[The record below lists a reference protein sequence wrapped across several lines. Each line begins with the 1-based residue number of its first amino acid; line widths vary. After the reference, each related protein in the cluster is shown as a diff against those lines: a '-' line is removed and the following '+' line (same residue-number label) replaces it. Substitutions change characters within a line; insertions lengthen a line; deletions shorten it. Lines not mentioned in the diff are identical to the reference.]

1 MFWRKWRDWF
11 GGSQMCAANHVP
23 SRYRGR
29 PKKRPCRAG
38 ALNRSSHPFDV
49 PLGNIFALYHSP
61 YMSSNLKTNEWNLLK
76 EFDALVHNE
85 GVREDN
91 LEQALD
97 KQIRRRFGELIAWAA
112 GHKAKGYHGPW
123 PPGPYRANR

>member
-1 MFWRKWRDWF
+1 
-11 GGSQMCAANHVP
+11 
-23 SRYRGR
+23 
-29 PKKRPCRAG
+29 
-38 ALNRSSHPFDV
+38 
-49 PLGNIFALYHSP
+49 
-61 YMSSNLKTNEWNLLK
+61 MSSNLKTNEWNLLK